1 MFSFFD
7 QPWTLFIAAIISL
20 YVVFRLRSIFPQKCH
35 WWQWLI
41 PVFIA
46 VAAFGFDF
54 LVRTNLEKINAVIDN
69 GIKAVEEENP
79 GIIEAIVSA
88 DYQDSYHSNKEH
100 LMSHCR
106 SEMGRDPVEENKK
119 VNALMEISTT
129 EAEVTLIA
137 MVKFDKDSYVTRN
150 YKQSF
155 LVKAQL
161 YLTKQQDKRWL
172 ISRAELL
179 ELDRQQVNWEQIR

>member
-1 MFSFFD
+1 MFNFFD
-7 QPWTLFIAAIISL
+7 QPWTLFIAAIVSL
-20 YVVFRLRSIFPQKCH
+20 YIVFRVRSIFPQKRR

-41 PVFIA
+41 PPVLMIT
-46 VAAFGFDF
+46 AFGLDF
-54 LVRTNLEKINAVIDN
+54 FVQTNLEKVNAVIDN
-69 GIKAVEEENP
+69 GIRAVEEENP

-106 SEMGRDPVEENKK
+106 SEMGRNPVEENKK
-119 VNALMEISTT
+119 INAHMEISTT
-129 EAEVTLIA
+129 EAEVALMV
-137 MVKFDKDSYVTRN
+137 MVKFDKDSYVARN

-155 LVKAQL
+155 PVKVQL
-161 YLTKQQDKRWL
+161 YLQKQPDKSWL

-179 ELDRQQVNWEQIR
+179 ELDRQQVNWGQIR

>member
-7 QPWTLFIAAIISL
+7 QPWTLFIAAIVSL

-54 LVRTNLEKINAVIDN
+54 LVRTDLEKINAVIDN
-69 GIKAVEEENP
+69 GIRAIEEENP